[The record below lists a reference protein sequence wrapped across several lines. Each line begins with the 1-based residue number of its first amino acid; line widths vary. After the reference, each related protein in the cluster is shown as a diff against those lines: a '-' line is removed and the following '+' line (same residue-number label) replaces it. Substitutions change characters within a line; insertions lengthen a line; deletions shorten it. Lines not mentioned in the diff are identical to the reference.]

1 MASEKLVRFLL
12 VEDDD
17 DHAFLV
23 KRALSTGRIMNKLD
37 HVKDGEEAIQFLK
50 KEDGFE
56 DSERPDVVILDL
68 NLPKKSGLEVL
79 KEIREDGKLRRLP
92 VVILTTSDAERDRI
106 AAYDDHVNSYLQKP
120 IDSEQ
125 FRRMIDDLS
134 LYWGVWNQPPPTDEE

>member
-1 MASEKLVRFLL
+1 MAAEKMVRFLL

-23 KRALSTGRIMNKLD
+23 RRALANGRIMNKLD
-37 HVKDGEEAIQFLK
+37 RACDGEEAISFLK
-50 KEDGFE
+50 HDDGFE
-56 DSERPDVVILDL
+56 NTKRPDVVILDL

-79 KEIREDGKLRRLP
+79 KEIREDEKLRTLP

-106 AAYDDHVNSYLQKP
+106 AAYEFQVNSYLQKP
-120 IDSEQ
+120 IDSDQ

-134 LYWGVWNQPPPTDEE
+134 LYWGVWNQPPPLDDE